1 MELLNRIFYAAVLDS
16 DCVEPGMDLHR
27 LYQRTEETQRSQ
39 SHFRQTL
46 AHAGLS
52 QEQALPLWNVWS
64 SSCLSHE
71 HQGFLNGFRLD
82 MMLSKELAEPNEL
95 ETL

>member
-71 HQGFLNGFRLD
+71 H
-82 MMLSKELAEPNEL
+82 
-95 ETL
+95 